1 MKNTGQIIR
10 TNVSSGRFTP
20 ISNEIL
26 QSSILSPEEKSVL
39 VHLLSLP
46 TDWRIYKTEIWKS
59 MNMGRDRFNKAWAG
73 LGRLGYIVTTKLT
86 GEKTNLR
93 QGYNYVV
100 SDMPVNQSSDLLDFS
115 KPEIQ
120 STRNP
125 VSIQSNNNEQTNKE
139 QKNNKHKRINNTG
152 PDTGPDSGQD
162 NSSMEI
168 FAEVDNEF
176 TFGAIPKREVD
187 KQIPSDIVS
196 TDPKITGLSELSIEE
211 LQDDYSSKAGEL
223 YKIKVQ
229 LISATYLGKQ
239 VLSLA
244 TKKDFPTLEQKLGKE
259 KLEEIKPMIDQ
270 YLEQE
275 LISSQSWGNLSLA
288 LSRKT

>member
-1 MKNTGQIIR
+1 MASDVIPPKILEPLSEYAKSDARKRLGFLFTQKMKNTGQIIR
-10 TNVSSGRFTP
+10 TNVSAGRFTP

-26 QSSILSPEEKSVL
+26 QSSILKPEEKSVL

-73 LGRLGYIVTTKLT
+73 LERLGYIVTTKLT
-86 GEKTNLR
+86 GDKTNLR

-125 VSIQSNNNEQTNKE
+125 VSIQSNNNEQTNNE
-139 QKNNKHKRINNTG
+139 QNNNKIKRINNTG
-152 PDTGPDSGQD
+152 PDSGPDSGAD
-162 NSSMEI
+162 NSSMVI

-176 TFGAIPKREVD
+176 TFGAISKKNVEEI
-187 KQIPSDIVS
+187 IPAVIVS
-196 TDPKITGLSELSIEE
+196 TDQSNTGSKELPIEE
-211 LQDDYSSKAGEL
+211 LQNDYMKKAR
-223 YKIKVQ
+223 
-229 LISATYLGKQ
+229 
-239 VLSLA
+239 
-244 TKKDFPTLEQKLGKE
+244 TLHNIEV
-259 KLEEIKPMIDQ
+259 
-270 YLEQE
+270 
-275 LISSQSWGNLSLA
+275 
-288 LSRKT
+288 